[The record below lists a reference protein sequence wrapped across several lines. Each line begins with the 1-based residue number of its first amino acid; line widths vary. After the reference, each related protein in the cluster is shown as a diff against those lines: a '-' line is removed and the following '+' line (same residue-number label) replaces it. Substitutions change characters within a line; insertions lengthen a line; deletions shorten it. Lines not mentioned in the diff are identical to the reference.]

1 MEKYVS
7 IMEQKLKVPHEDH
20 SFISSSIS
28 SAPTSLRID
37 MYTRK
42 TRDDGD
48 LHFRISCVSSS
59 VMNLTSFAIERT
71 D

>member
-1 MEKYVS
+1 
-7 IMEQKLKVPHEDH
+7 MEQKLKVPQEDH
-20 SFISSSIS
+20 SLISSSRS

-37 MYTRK
+37 IYTRK

-48 LHFRISCVSSS
+48 LHFGISYVSSS
-59 VMNLTSFAIERT
+59 VMNLTSFAIEQT

>member
-1 MEKYVS
+1 
-7 IMEQKLKVPHEDH
+7 MEQMLKVPQEDH
-20 SFISSSIS
+20 SLISSSRS
-28 SAPTSLRID
+28 SAPTLLSID
-37 MYTRK
+37 TRK

-48 LHFRISCVSSS
+48 SLYLHFRISCVSGS

>member
-1 MEKYVS
+1 MFS
-7 IMEQKLKVPHEDH
+7 IMEQKLKGPQEDH
-20 SFISSSIS
+20 SLIYSSSRS